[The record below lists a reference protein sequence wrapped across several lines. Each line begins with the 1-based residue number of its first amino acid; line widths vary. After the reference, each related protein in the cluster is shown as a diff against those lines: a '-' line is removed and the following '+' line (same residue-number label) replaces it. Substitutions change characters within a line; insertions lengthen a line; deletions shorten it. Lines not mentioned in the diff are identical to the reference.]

1 MDDISFSSSL
11 SLSLP
16 VAEVDDAKM
25 EEGLGGGCWQRLQ
38 RRLLLLAVELVT
50 AAATSG
56 RCGKKER
63 FVNALQMRW
72 LPIDNRSRARFGREH
87 RVIVGLIH
95 ECDVARRPDIDG
107 MRQEFPRRVLGQ
119 IHRVARDQ

>member
-63 FVNALQMRW
+63 FVNALQMRR

-87 RVIVGLIH
+87 RVIVVVL
-95 ECDVARRPDIDG
+95 
-107 MRQEFPRRVLGQ
+107 VLGAG
-119 IHRVARDQ
+119 VGVGDVCVG